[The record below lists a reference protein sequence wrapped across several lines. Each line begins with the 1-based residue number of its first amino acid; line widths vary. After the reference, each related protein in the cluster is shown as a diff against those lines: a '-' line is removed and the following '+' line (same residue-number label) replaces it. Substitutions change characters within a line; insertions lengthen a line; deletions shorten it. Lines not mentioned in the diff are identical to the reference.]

1 MFVLIL
7 FPHLV
12 CYESTGPRIQ
22 QLAGSYS
29 QTSQLRPATVTQ
41 TTTRG
46 LETFRKLSLVKSRK
60 FRIKQLTEMSFL
72 SNLKRSG
79 DRWKKLTAVIFSAQ
93 NIKSDTQI
101 IQFLCHYLYLSVFCR
116 NNIYPYWILTWT
128 EDLTRMTW
136 SRPELDIFWSSFY
149 RLH

>member
-12 CYESTGPRIQ
+12 CYESTGPWIQ

-60 FRIKQLTEMSFL
+60 FRIKQSTEMSFL
-72 SNLKRSG
+72 SSLKRSG
-79 DRWKKLTAVIFSAQ
+79 DR
-93 NIKSDTQI
+93 
-101 IQFLCHYLYLSVFCR
+101 
-116 NNIYPYWILTWT
+116 
-128 EDLTRMTW
+128 
-136 SRPELDIFWSSFY
+136 
-149 RLH
+149 